1 MKVKKSIQIKVN
13 EKPDLPI
20 CQMSCDK
27 ELHPKLNKYD
37 LTRFLNNHSTNL
49 LCGVP
54 GSGKTNLL
62 YQMMKSKHILN
73 KCYDKIYLFQPQE
86 SRVSMKDKLF
96 DQLPDDQKFN
106 ELTFENLSYVN
117 EHLCGGSALHADR
130 EGAETGFCGNSCILF
145 DDMGSHLKDA
155 EIKKLLKEIIMNR
168 RHKHVSIF
176 FLVQTYFSIEKDM
189 RRLFSN
195 LFIFRVNKS
204 TMENIFEEVVEE
216 HKKIADEII
225 KVVFNKPYQYLFIN
239 VSSQRL
245 FKGFDELLFD

>member
-1 MKVKKSIQIKVN
+1 MKVKKTIRIKVN
-13 EKPDLPI
+13 PAPELPI
-20 CQMSCDK
+20 CKMMCDQ
-27 ELHPKLNKYD
+27 ELHSKLNKYE
-37 LTRFLNNHSTNL
+37 LTKFLNNHSTNL
-49 LCGVP
+49 ICGLP
-54 GSGKTNLL
+54 GSGKTNLM
-62 YQMMKSKHILN
+62 YQLMKSKHLLN
-73 KCYDKIYLFQPQE
+73 KVYDKIYLFQPPE

-96 DQLPDDQKFN
+96 DQLPEEQKFN
-106 ELTFENLSYVN
+106 ELTFESLSIVN
-117 EHLCGGSALHADR
+117 DALND
-130 EGAETGFCGNSCILF
+130 EENSCVIF
-145 DDMGSHLKDA
+145 DDMGSHLKDP

-216 HKKIADEII
+216 HKKSVDDII
-225 KVVFNKPYQYLFIN
+225 KVVYNKPYQYLFIN
-239 VSSQRL
+239 VSTQRL

>member
-20 CQMSCDK
+20 CQMTCDK

-73 KCYDKIYLFQPQE
+73 KVYDKIYLFQPPE

-96 DQLPDDQKFN
+96 DQLPDDQKFD
-106 ELTFENLSYVN
+106 ELTFENLSTVN
-117 EHLCGGSALHADR
+117 AQLNDE
-130 EGAETGFCGNSCILF
+130 ENSCILF
-145 DDMGSHLKDA
+145 DDMGSHLKDV

-216 HKKIADEII
+216 HKKRADEII
-225 KVVFNKPYQYLFIN
+225 KVVYNKPYQYLFIN
-239 VSSQRL
+239 VTSQRL
-245 FKGFDELLFD
+245 FKGFDELLFE